1 MRRLFFILVCAFFW
15 SINSPSPSACLF
27 PEGTPE
33 PPTDYGLVKMADAI
47 VVAEA
52 REPEFQILK
61 VLKGNISSETL
72 RSPDF
77 RSCRRDDLA
86 FEDSCGISKS
96 YACGERYVLFL
107 RKREDEWDLLKIPNS
122 RIHEY
127 ADEIDSP
134 WVRIVEVYVAVGALN
149 DDGEER
155 KALQELLEGR
165 LDIVEVHSVPG
176 LAENIRHHLRITAGR
191 K

>member
-1 MRRLFFILVCAFFW
+1 MRRLFFILMCAFFW
-15 SINSPSPSACLF
+15 NINSPAPSACVF
-27 PEGTPE
+27 PEGTPQ

-61 VLKGNISSETL
+61 VLKGDTSSETL
-72 RSPDF
+72 KSPDF
-77 RSCRRDDLA
+77 RLCRVDDLA

-107 RKREDEWDLLKIPNS
+107 RKGEDEWELLKVPNS

-127 ADEIDSP
+127 VDEIDAP
-134 WVRIVEVYVAVGALN
+134 WVRILEVYVAVGALN
-149 DDGEER
+149 DEGEER
-155 KALQELLEGR
+155 KALQDLLEGR
-165 LDIVEVHSVPG
+165 LDIVDVHSVPG
-176 LAENIRHHLRITAGR
+176 LAENIRQHLSLTSRR